1 MTVFLGNVID
11 MLISGSHIV
20 AEPATEFF
28 VYAFMTVI
36 VIGVF
41 IGLAIRY
48 DYNNYR
54 ENKDAQM
61 EYIEKPLSQGTIM
74 KSGILSGNSSS

>member
-28 VYAFMTVI
+28 VYAFMTII
-36 VIGVF
+36 VIGFF
-41 IGLAIRY
+41 ILLAIRY
-48 DYNNYR
+48 DYNNNV
-54 ENKDAQM
+54 EDKDAPM
-61 EYIEKPLSQGTIM
+61 KHIEKSP
-74 KSGILSGNSSS
+74 SGMENSMLSGNSPSQY